1 MNEAKGYAVVTGASS
16 GIGHELC
23 KLFARD
29 GYSLLLAARSA
40 DKLAAFARDLT
51 AAHRIDVRVCPVDL
65 ADTHGAEQ
73 VFAAAQALDRDVEVL
88 VNNAGFGSY
97 GPFAEANL
105 TDMLQMLQLN
115 VVTLTH
121 LTRLFLPGFIDR
133 GRGRVMNVASTA
145 AFQPGPLMAV
155 YYATKAFVLHFS
167 EALDEELRDT
177 AVRVSAFCPGP
188 TATGFKSRAQLE
200 ESKLFNQPQN
210 VMDAGVVAEVGYR
223 GLLKGQRVV
232 IPGFWNKLLVQ
243 GSRIMPRRLVTSIV
257 RNMQERRAPG

>member
-1 MNEAKGYAVVTGASS
+1 
-16 GIGHELC
+16 
-23 KLFARD
+23 
-29 GYSLLLAARSA
+29 
-40 DKLAAFARDLT
+40 
-51 AAHRIDVRVCPVDL
+51 
-65 ADTHGAEQ
+65 
-73 VFAAAQALDRDVEVL
+73 
-88 VNNAGFGSY
+88 
-97 GPFAEANL
+97 
-105 TDMLQMLQLN
+105 
-115 VVTLTH
+115 
-121 LTRLFLPGFIDR
+121 
-133 GRGRVMNVASTA
+133 
-145 AFQPGPLMAV
+145 V